1 MNTAHD
7 GGGTPPDVQ
16 PTDAA
21 AAAAPT
27 TSPLH
32 RPWLALVIAALAG
45 LTHAWSIAPRPLPA
59 LQLLALVALV
69 VALRGASVRYAALAG
84 WLFGANWLGVS
95 VWWLYISMHRYGEMP
110 ALLAGAAVVALALF
124 LGSFTAAACA
134 AWARWSGRG
143 GLRRDVVLFAG
154 LWLFTELLRAQW
166 LTGFPWAA
174 SGYAHVDGL
183 LGVFAPWLGV
193 YGMGAIGA
201 ALAGGL
207 GLWLARRLDQRRGV
221 ALSAL
226 ATLVVA
232 VLVQGW
238 APRGPDFTT
247 PAGRLT
253 VTLLQGNVAQNEKFD
268 PALLPA
274 SLAWHDQALRA
285 ATTDLVLAPETA
297 VPLLP
302 QDLPF
307 GYWDG
312 LRSHFEQGRS
322 AALFG
327 VPLGE
332 ARGGYTNSA
341 VGMAAGAPTYR
352 YDKHHLVPF
361 GEFIPLGFRW
371 FVDLMNMPLGD
382 FNRGALVAPSF
393 VVRGLRVAPNICYED
408 LFGEELAARFADPQ
422 QAPHLMANLSNIGWF
437 GESFAV
443 QQHLQISRLRTLELQ
458 RPMLRA
464 TNTGATVVI
473 DHRGVVTHALAPHRV
488 GVLVGQVEGRDGV
501 TPYAAWAGRL
511 GLWPLWIL
519 AALAVLASVMSP
531 RRRGPERP

>member
-1 MNTAHD
+1 L
-7 GGGTPPDVQ
+7 
-16 PTDAA
+16 
-21 AAAAPT
+21 
-27 TSPLH
+27 PL
-32 RPWLALVIAALAG
+32 VVAALAG
-45 LTHAWSIAPRPLPA
+45 LVHAASIAPRPWPA
-59 LQLLALVALV
+59 LQLLALMGLV
-69 VALRGASVRYAALAG
+69 MTLRGLPVRRAALAG
-84 WLFGANWLGVS
+84 WLFGATWLGVS
-95 VWWLYISMHRYGEMP
+95 VWWLFISMHRYGELP
-110 ALLAGAAVVALALF
+110 AWLAAAAVVALALF
-124 LGSFTAAACA
+124 LGSFTAAACGV
-134 AWARWSGRG
+134 WARWSGRG
-143 GLRRDVVLFAG
+143 GLARDAVLFAA
-154 LWLFTELLRAQW
+154 LWLLTELLRAQW

-183 LGVFAPWLGV
+183 LAVLAPWLGV
-193 YGMGAIGA
+193 YGIGA
-201 ALAGGL
+201 AGAVTAAAL
-207 GLWLARRLDQRRGV
+207 GLWLKRALAMRRGAGAAALITLAV
-221 ALSAL
+221 AAL
-226 ATLVVA
+226 L
-232 VLVQGW
+232 QWW

-268 PALLPA
+268 PSLLPA

-312 LRSHFEQGRS
+312 LRSHFEHGKV

-332 ARGGYTNSA
+332 PRGGYTNSA
-341 VGMAAGAPTYR
+341 VGMAAGLPTYR

-393 VVRGLRVAPNICYED
+393 VVHGLRVAPNICYED
-408 LFGEELAARFADPQ
+408 LFGEELAARFVDPL

-488 GVLVGQVEGRDGV
+488 GVLVGEVDGRLGV

-519 AALAVLASVMSP
+519 AMLLVLLALKSP
-531 RRRGPERP
+531 RRRGPAGA